1 MALRQSPY
9 LYELRMCKVHEW
21 RGTTIPST
29 FTSWPSESGTSPV
42 PGGMSITRMSRPG
55 PFGSAPRQSTS
66 KSNCCTA
73 FCTIRPR
80 QVTGASAP
88 GRRNP
93 MDMAGRPW
101 FVSGMRAPPDGG
113 RSGHTRKCERDDELD
128 VKCGSP
134 AVSRPRSLGIEGPK
148 MSRSSTPTRARW
160 WAAREKARFT
170 WR

>member
-1 MALRQSPY
+1 
-9 LYELRMCKVHEW
+9 
-21 RGTTIPST
+21 
-29 FTSWPSESGTSPV
+29 
-42 PGGMSITRMSRPG
+42 MSITRMSRPG

-73 FCTIRPR
+73 FCTMRPR
-80 QVTGASAP
+80 QVSGASAP

-101 FVSGMRAPPDGG
+101 FVSGMRAPPDAVGK
-113 RSGHTRKCERDDELD
+113 GHTGRENAKANYELD

-134 AVSRPRSLGIEGPK
+134 AVSRPRSFGIEGPK
-148 MSRSSTPTRARW
+148 MSRSRTPTRARW

-170 WR
+170 LEIDVATCRISCGNG